1 MEKVQK
7 VSRRLVQGRYMR
19 IKMKDYSRE
28 YRESLNEYRQID
40 EDGAK
45 SELDS
50 LYASVKGYRTSKTYR
65 ETLEFCSRFKQLA
78 PFNAM
83 MVQMQRP
90 SSKYVLT
97 AKQWMG
103 MYGRTIIP
111 NARPV
116 VILSFQPVSYL
127 YDISDTERGSEKA
140 KSANDILDEI
150 KHQYDTKQEVSLS
163 DLNQLIENL
172 AIHGIAYSDGFRAG
186 AGYGAQILFL
196 EKPKEVSI
204 RISKDKKIKYNA
216 HYLISVNETLS
227 TGARYASIMHELG
240 YFFCHHLVSPQSN
253 KWWKTRYLSHSEK
266 EFEAES
272 VAWLTCERLNIDNPS
287 ERYLA
292 GYLSDNLEIPQG
304 VSVDHIIKAH
314 NKVWELLFN
323 DKTGKDGFL
332 YKYDENFKKMVDGGE
347 SSSKLTKTPPNN

>member
-1 MEKVQK
+1 
-7 VSRRLVQGRYMR
+7 
-19 IKMKDYSRE
+19 MKDFSRE

-40 EDGAK
+40 EEGAK

-50 LYASVKGYRTSKTYR
+50 LYENVKGYRASKSYR
-65 ETLEFCSRFKQLA
+65 DTLDFCSRFRQLA

-90 SSKYVLT
+90 SSRYVLT

-127 YDISDTERGSEKA
+127 YDISDTERGSDKA

-150 KHQYDTKQEVSLS
+150 KHQYDTKQEVALS

-172 AIHGIAYSDGFRAG
+172 AIHGIAYTDGFRAG
-186 AGYGAQILFL
+186 ADYGAQILYL
-196 EKPKEVSI
+196 EKPKEISV
-204 RISKDKKIKYNA
+204 RINKDKRIKYDA

-227 TGARYASIMHELG
+227 IGARYASIMHELG
-240 YFFCHHLVSPQSN
+240 HFFCHHLRSPQKS
-253 KWWKTRYLSHSEK
+253 KWWETRHLSHSEK

-292 GYLSDNLEIPQG
+292 GYLDNNLEIPQG
-304 VSVDHIIKAH
+304 VSVDHIIKAQ

-323 DKTGKDGFL
+323 PRTAKDGFL
-332 YKYDENFKKMVDGGE
+332 YKYDKNFKNLVDGGRDRRHTHVNSPKQLE
-347 SSSKLTKTPPNN
+347 LDF